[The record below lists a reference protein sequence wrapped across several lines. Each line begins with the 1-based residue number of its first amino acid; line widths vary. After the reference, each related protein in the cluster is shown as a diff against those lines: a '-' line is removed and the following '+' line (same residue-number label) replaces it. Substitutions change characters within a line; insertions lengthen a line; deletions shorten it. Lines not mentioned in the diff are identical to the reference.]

1 MPEDKLKT
9 MKSYKTRLFA
19 IIFFFCAGIK
29 CISQIE
35 SLRFEHLGI
44 EEGLSAESISA
55 ILQDTKGYIW
65 FGTWDGLNKY
75 DGYTFTKYRFDPFDS
90 NSLSSNFIYT
100 IWEDK
105 QGSIWLGTNDGLCKF
120 DRYSEKFT
128 RYKPDPK
135 SKFADPNI
143 SAINEDRNG
152 MMWVANFSDGP
163 CRFDRQTGEFLPGNF
178 DLKGIN
184 SICKDKAG
192 DLWIGPGGLHQLVV
206 QPAKP
211 GHLPEVKI
219 KHYRPVPANP
229 DSLSDGNV
237 SSVFADKEGI
247 LWIATNN
254 GVNSFDKKRNIFKR
268 YQHDPKDIHSIS
280 SNMMDEW
287 FGRNFAE
294 DQEGNLWIATNG
306 GINKLN
312 RDRTAFTRY
321 NHDSTAPH
329 SLSSDLISSLF
340 IDRSGILWAGTK
352 RGKLNKAKLIQ
363 KPFGQSRNIPGNINS
378 LSDNTVTAIWED
390 FSGIVWIGT
399 DGGGL
404 NRWDKKTNKFTY
416 YKRDP
421 GNAKTL
427 RSDVVNA
434 ILEDRDGQL
443 WISNGEF
450 LSKLNKQTGEFIH
463 YNSVEKK
470 YNNSDPPQIFSITED
485 HDGVIWLGADYRV
498 INFDKKTGKFPRYY
512 YHNEAD
518 STSIC
523 DHGATTIFADSRN
536 NIWIGHGSKGTDR
549 LNKRTGIITHYRH
562 NPNDSASISSN
573 VVNSFYEDTKGN
585 LWLATQGGGLCHF
598 NYQTGKFTTYT
609 DKNGLSDNSVFS
621 ILEDNKNHLWLGT
634 GNGIS
639 RFDLVTRK
647 FTNYD
652 EKDGLVG
659 RVFAAGERDRTP
671 HYKGKD
677 GIFYFG
683 GPNGFNF
690 FHPDQIKADST
701 LAPVV
706 ITQFKLF
713 DSLIKGA
720 NELKEIVL
728 DYDENYFSFEF
739 SSLSYAN
746 PEKNQYAYK
755 LEGVDKD
762 WVYSG
767 SRHYTSYTNIG
778 PGTYTFKVKATNSD
792 GIWNNEGLSF
802 TVIIQPPWWKTWWA
816 YSVYGLLLIAV
827 AIAIY
832 RYQRQRVIRI
842 EREKAQKKELEQAKE
857 IEKAYH
863 ELKTTQQQLIQSEK
877 MASLGELTAGIAHE
891 IQNPLN
897 FVNNFSEVSNELIDE
912 MKTELE
918 NNNKEDAIAIAGD
931 VKQNLEKILLH
942 GKRADAIVKGMLQ
955 HSRSSSGIK
964 EPTDINAIAD
974 EYLRLAYHGLRAKD
988 KNFNATTQTDF
999 DESIGRINIIPQD
1012 IGRVILNLITNAFYA
1027 VTEKKKTPQSAA
1039 GGGVEYEPTV
1049 KVSTKK
1055 VGNKV
1060 LINVKDNGNGIP
1072 QKVLDKIFQP
1082 FFTTKP
1088 TGQGTG
1094 LGLSL
1099 SYDIIKAHGGEI
1111 KVETKEGDSTE
1122 FIISLPLKE
1131 KEILK

>member
-1 MPEDKLKT
+1 
-9 MKSYKTRLFA
+9 MKVIIKIWMLILLFVFNFGKSSYA
-19 IIFFFCAGIK
+19 Q
-29 CISQIE
+29 SE

-44 EEGLSAESISA
+44 EEGLSAESVTA

-65 FGTWDGLNKY
+65 IGTWDGLNKY
-75 DGYTFTKYRFDPFDS
+75 DGYAFTKYRFDPFDS

-105 QGSIWLGTNDGLCKF
+105 KHGSIWLGTNDGLCKF

-135 SKFADPNI
+135 SKFFDPNI

-152 MMWVANFSDGP
+152 MMWIGSFGGGL
-163 CRFDRQTGEFLPGNF
+163 CRFDRQIGRFLPDNF
-178 DLKGIN
+178 GLKGVN
-184 SICKDKAG
+184 SICNDKAG
-192 DLWIGPGGLHQLVV
+192 DLWIGSSGLYQLIV

-211 GHLPEVKI
+211 GKLSEIKIEHHLPD
-219 KHYRPVPANP
+219 PANP
-229 DSLSDGNV
+229 DSLSGGPIF
-237 SSVFADKEGI
+237 SVFADKEGM

-254 GVNSFDKKRNIFKR
+254 GVNSFDKKRKTFKR
-268 YQHDPKDIHSIS
+268 YQHDPKNIHSIS
-280 SNMMDEW
+280 SNRVDAW
-287 FGRNFAE
+287 FGENFAE
-294 DQEGNLWIATNG
+294 DHEGNLWIATSV

-312 RDRTAFTRY
+312 RDRSAFTRY
-321 NHDSTAPH
+321 NRDPSAAH
-329 SLSSDLISSLF
+329 SLSSDSISALF
-340 IDRSGILWAGTK
+340 IDRSGILWAGAWK
-352 RGKLNKAKLIQ
+352 GQLNKANLIQ
-363 KPFGQSRNIPGNINS
+363 KPFGQRQNIPGNINS
-378 LSDNTVTAIWED
+378 LSNNTVTAILED
-390 FSGIVWIGT
+390 SSGIVWIGT
-399 DGGGL
+399 EGGGL

-416 YKRDP
+416 YKSDP

-427 RSDVVNA
+427 RNDAVYA

-443 WISNGEF
+443 WIGNGEF
-450 LSKLNKQTGEFIH
+450 LSKFNKQTSEFIH
-463 YNSVEKK
+463 YNSIEKK
-470 YNNSDPPQIFSITED
+470 INNGDQRKIFSITED
-485 HDGVIWLGADYRV
+485 REGLIWLGADMRV
-498 INFDKKTGKFPRYY
+498 ITFDKKTGKFIKYY

-518 STSIC
+518 STSIS
-523 DHGATTIFADSRN
+523 DYGAFTIFADSRN
-536 NIWIGHGSKGTDR
+536 NIWMGHGSKATDR
-549 LNKRTGIITHYRH
+549 LDKRTDSITHYK
-562 NPNDSASISSN
+562 NDPTDAASISAN
-573 VVNSFYEDTKGN
+573 TVNSFYEDRKRN
-585 LWLATQGGGLCHF
+585 IWLATQGGGLCHF

-621 ILEDNKNHLWLGT
+621 ILEDNKDHLWLGT
-634 GNGIS
+634 ANGLS
-639 RFDLVTRK
+639 RFDPVTKK

-652 EKDGLVG
+652 EKDGVG
-659 RVFAAGERDRTP
+659 RMFAAGERDRPP

-690 FHPDQIKADST
+690 FHPDQVKADSS

-713 DSLIKGA
+713 DSLVKGA
-720 NELKEIVL
+720 NELNKMVL
-728 DYDENYFSFEF
+728 DYDQNYFSFEF

-755 LEGVDKD
+755 LEGVDED

-767 SRHYTSYTNIG
+767 TRRYVAYTNIG
-778 PGTYTFKVKATNSD
+778 HGKFIFKAKATNSD
-792 GIWNNEGLSF
+792 GIWNEEGISF
-802 TVIIQPPWWKTWWA
+802 TVIIRPPWWKTWWA
-816 YSVYGLLLIAV
+816 YALYGLLILAV
-827 AIAIY
+827 AYGVY
-832 RYQRQRVIRI
+832 RYQKQRVIRI

-863 ELKTTQQQLIQSEK
+863 ELKTTQQQLIHAEK

-897 FVNNFSEVSNELIDE
+897 FVNNFSDVNKELVDE
-912 MKTELE
+912 LKTELATGNMQLANE
-918 NNNKEDAIAIAGD
+918 IADDIKA
-931 VKQNLEKILLH
+931 NEEKINHH

-955 HSRSSSGIK
+955 HSRTSTGKK
-964 EPTDINAIAD
+964 EPADINAIAD

-988 KNFNATTQTDF
+988 KNFNATMQTDF

-1027 VTEKKKTPQSAA
+1027 VTEKKTQLRDD
-1039 GGGVEYEPTV
+1039 YEPTV
-1049 KVSTKK
+1049 SVSTKK
-1055 VGNKV
+1055 IANK
-1060 LINVKDNGNGIP
+1060 IEIKVKDNGNGIP

-1099 SYDIIKAHGGEI
+1099 SYDIIKAHGGET
-1111 KVETKEGDSTE
+1111 KVETKEGEGSE
-1122 FIISLPLKE
+1122 FIISLPLN
-1131 KEILK
+1131 